1 MQDIQNLLDNEDAT
15 GLAEWVRRGEVQPCE
30 LLEAVIDRIELVEP
44 QLNAVAERLYDSAR
58 QAALESQP
66 GEGVFAGV
74 PTLIKDLFSP
84 VNGAAMTNGS
94 QSLGGFRADFESE
107 IVTRLRRAGCL
118 ILGTSTSP
126 EFGTSYST
134 ESTRFGA
141 TRNPWNIAH
150 SAGGSSGGA
159 AALVAARVV
168 PFAHGNDGGGSL
180 RVPASCCGVFGLKPS
195 RGLLPSGPMVGE
207 GWAGMGTPHAI
218 TLSVRDS
225 AALLDAT
232 SGIDLGAP
240 YAAPM
245 QTQPY
250 VAALQR
256 DPRPLR
262 IALVEQLGP
271 WPTST
276 ESLDAVRHA
285 ASLCKSLGHRIEP
298 VSLPVVLPEFLDQVF
313 TIIGASTRHYI
324 DVLGQMRGFAVQPEE
339 LEARTRIILRCKGD
353 VSGAQYAA
361 AVEWIHALGRQ
372 LAVFMQDY
380 DLILTPTLAREPIP
394 IGELDLQDDCLSL
407 DELIERYHS
416 YSPFTALFNASGQ
429 PAMSMPLYWSAAG
442 LPMGAHFAG
451 RFGEESTLLALA
463 GQLERAQP
471 WRGRV
476 PPVNACQRSASVHR
490 SSSMF
495 G

>member
-1 MQDIQNLLDNEDAT
+1 MQDIHHLMDNEDAT
-15 GLAEWVRRGEVQPCE
+15 GLAEWVRRGEVQPGE
-30 LLEAVIDRIELVEP
+30 LLEAAIERLERVEP
-44 QLNAVAERLYDSAR
+44 QINAVAERLYESAR
-58 QAALESQP
+58 ETARTAQVGQGLL
-66 GEGVFAGV
+66 AGV

-94 QSLGGFRADFESE
+94 RSLGDVRADFESE
-107 IVTRLRRAGCL
+107 VVTRLRRAGCQVM
-118 ILGTSTSP
+118 GTSTSP

-134 ESTRFGA
+134 ESSRFGA
-141 TRNPWNIAH
+141 TRNPWSTDH

-195 RGLLPSGPMVGE
+195 RGLLPSGPMMGE

-232 SGIDLGAP
+232 AGMDLGAP
-240 YAAPM
+240 YAAPV
-245 QTQPY
+245 QSQPY
-250 VAALQR
+250 VTAVLQ
-256 DPRPLR
+256 DPKPLR

-271 WPTST
+271 WPTSPQ
-276 ESLDAVRHA
+276 SLEAVRQA
-285 ASLCKSLGHRIEP
+285 ARLCESLGHRVEP
-298 VSLPVVLPEFLDQVF
+298 ANLPVVLPAFLDQVF
-313 TIIGASTRHYI
+313 TIIGASTRHYV
-324 DVLGQMRGFAVQPEE
+324 DLLGQMRGVAVQAEE
-339 LEARTRIILRCKGD
+339 LEVRTRIILRDKGT

-372 LAVFMQDY
+372 LALFMQDY
-380 DLILTPTLAREPIP
+380 DLVLTPVLTREPVP
-394 IGELDLQDDCLSL
+394 IGELDIQDVCMSL
-407 DELIERYHS
+407 DQLLERYHS
-416 YSPFTALFNASGQ
+416 YSPFTAVFNASGQ
-429 PAMSMPLYWSAAG
+429 PAMSVPLSWSSNG

-463 GQLERAQP
+463 AQLERAQP

-476 PPVNACQRSASVHR
+476 PPVNACRR
-490 SSSMF
+490 
-495 G
+495 

>member
-1 MQDIQNLLDNEDAT
+1 MQDIHHLMDNEDAT
-15 GLAEWVRRGEVQPCE
+15 GLAEWVRRGEVQPGE
-30 LLEAVIDRIELVEP
+30 LLEAAIERLERVEP
-44 QLNAVAERLYDSAR
+44 QINAVAERLYESAR
-58 QAALESQP
+58 ETARTAQVGQGLL
-66 GEGVFAGV
+66 AGV

-94 QSLGGFRADFESE
+94 RSLGDVRADFESE
-107 IVTRLRRAGCL
+107 VVTRLRRAGCQVM
-118 ILGTSTSP
+118 GTSTSP

-134 ESTRFGA
+134 ESSRFGA
-141 TRNPWNIAH
+141 TRNPWSTDH

-195 RGLLPSGPMVGE
+195 RGLLPSGPMMGE

-232 SGIDLGAP
+232 AGMDLGAP
-240 YAAPM
+240 YAAPV
-245 QTQPY
+245 QSQPY
-250 VAALQR
+250 VTAVLQ
-256 DPRPLR
+256 DPKPLR

-271 WPTST
+271 WPTSPQ
-276 ESLDAVRHA
+276 SLEAVRQA
-285 ASLCKSLGHRIEP
+285 ARLCESLGHRVEP
-298 VSLPVVLPEFLDQVF
+298 ANLPVVLPAFLDQVF
-313 TIIGASTRHYI
+313 TIIGASTRHYV
-324 DVLGQMRGFAVQPEE
+324 DLLGQMRGVAVQAEE
-339 LEARTRIILRCKGD
+339 LEVRTRIILRDKGT

-372 LAVFMQDY
+372 LALFMQDY
-380 DLILTPTLAREPIP
+380 DLVLTPVLTREPVP
-394 IGELDLQDDCLSL
+394 IGELDIQDVCMSL
-407 DELIERYHS
+407 DQLLERYHS

-429 PAMSMPLYWSAAG
+429 PAMSVPLSWSSNG

-451 RFGEESTLLALA
+451 RFGEESSLLALA
-463 GQLERAQP
+463 AQLERAQP

-476 PPVNACQRSASVHR
+476 PPVNACRR
-490 SSSMF
+490 
-495 G
+495 

>member
-1 MQDIQNLLDNEDAT
+1 MGMQDIHHLMDNEDASA
-15 GLAEWVRRGEVQPCE
+15 LAEWVRRGEIRPGE
-30 LLEAVIDRIELVEP
+30 LLEAAIERLERVEP

-58 QAALESQP
+58 EAADTPEVGQGLL
-66 GEGVFAGV
+66 AGV

-84 VNGAAMTNGS
+84 VAGAAMTNGS
-94 QSLGGFRADFESE
+94 RSLGDFRADFESE
-107 IVTRLRRAGCL
+107 VVTRLRRAGCQVM
-118 ILGTSTSP
+118 GTSTSP

-134 ESTRFGA
+134 ESSRFGA
-141 TRNPWNIAH
+141 TRNPWSTRH

-180 RVPASCCGVFGLKPS
+180 RVPASCCGVFGFKPS
-195 RGLLPSGPMVGE
+195 RGLLPSGPMIGE

-232 SGIDLGAP
+232 AGMDLGAP
-240 YAAPM
+240 YAAPV
-245 QTQPY
+245 QTLPY
-250 VAALQR
+250 VTALQR
-256 DPRPLR
+256 DPQPFR

-271 WPTST
+271 WPTSPQ
-276 ESLDAVRHA
+276 SLQAVGEA
-285 ASLCKSLGHRIEP
+285 ARLCEALGHRVEP
-298 VSLPVVLPEFLDQVF
+298 VNLPVVLPEFLDQVF
-313 TIIGASTRHYI
+313 TIIGASTRHYV
-324 DVLGQMRGFAVQPEE
+324 DLLGQMRGFAVQAEE
-339 LEARTRIILRCKGD
+339 LEVRTRIILRDKGN

-361 AVEWIHALGRQ
+361 AVEWIHTLGRQ
-372 LAVFMQDY
+372 LATFMHDY
-380 DLILTPTLAREPIP
+380 DLILTPVLTREPVP
-394 IGELDLQDDCLSL
+394 IGELDVEDVCMSL
-407 DELIERYHS
+407 DQLLERYHS

-429 PAMSMPLYWSAAG
+429 PAMSVPLSWSSNG

-463 GQLERAQP
+463 AQLERAQP

-476 PPVNACQRSASVHR
+476 PAVNACRR
-490 SSSMF
+490 
-495 G
+495 

>member
-1 MQDIQNLLDNEDAT
+1 MRDIHHLMDNEDAT
-15 GLAEWVRRGEVQPCE
+15 GLAEWVRRGEVQPGE
-30 LLEAVIDRIELVEP
+30 LLEAAIERLERVEP
-44 QLNAVAERLYDSAR
+44 QINAVAERLYESAR
-58 QAALESQP
+58 ETARTAQVGQGLL
-66 GEGVFAGV
+66 AGV

-94 QSLGGFRADFESE
+94 RSLGDVRADFESAV
-107 IVTRLRRAGCL
+107 VTRLRGAGCQVV
-118 ILGTSTSP
+118 GTSTSP

-134 ESTRFGA
+134 ESSRFGA
-141 TRNPWNIAH
+141 TRNPWSTDH

-195 RGLLPSGPMVGE
+195 RGLLPSGPMLGE

-232 SGIDLGAP
+232 AGMDLGAP
-240 YAAPM
+240 YAAPV
-245 QTQPY
+245 QSQPY
-250 VAALQR
+250 VTAVLR
-256 DPRPLR
+256 DPKPLR

-271 WPTST
+271 WPTSPQ
-276 ESLDAVRHA
+276 SLEAVRQA
-285 ASLCKSLGHRIEP
+285 ARLCESLGHRVEP
-298 VSLPVVLPEFLDQVF
+298 ASLPVVLPAFLDQVF
-313 TIIGASTRHYI
+313 TIIGASTRHYV
-324 DVLGQMRGFAVQPEE
+324 DLLGQMRGFAVQAEE
-339 LEARTRIILRCKGD
+339 LEVRTRIILRDKGN

-372 LAVFMQDY
+372 LALFMQDY
-380 DLILTPTLAREPIP
+380 DLVLTPVLTREPVP
-394 IGELDLQDDCLSL
+394 IGELDIQDVCMSL
-407 DELIERYHS
+407 DQLIERYHS

-429 PAMSMPLYWSAAG
+429 PAMSVPLSWSSNG

-463 GQLERAQP
+463 AQLERAQP

-476 PPVNACQRSASVHR
+476 PPVNACRR
-490 SSSMF
+490 
-495 G
+495 

>member
-1 MQDIQNLLDNEDAT
+1 MSMQDIHQLMDREDAI
-15 GLAEWVRRGEVQPCE
+15 GLAEWVRRGEVRPGE
-30 LLEAVIDRIELVEP
+30 LLEVAIERLERVEP

-58 QAALESQP
+58 AQADMAQTGQGPL
-66 GEGVFAGV
+66 AGV

-94 QSLGGFRADFESE
+94 RSLGSARADFEAE
-107 IVTRLRRAGCL
+107 VVTRLRRAGCQL
-118 ILGTSTSP
+118 VGTSTSP

-141 TRNPWNIAH
+141 TRNPWNTDY

-195 RGLLPSGPMVGE
+195 RGLLPSGPIVGE

-232 SGIDLGAP
+232 AGIDLGAP

-245 QTQPY
+245 QALPY
-250 VAALQR
+250 VTAVQH
-256 DPRPLR
+256 DPKPLR

-271 WPTST
+271 WPTSP
-276 ESLDAVRHA
+276 ESLRAVGEA
-285 ASLCKSLGHRIEP
+285 ARLCESLGHRVEP

-313 TIIGASTRHYI
+313 TIIGASTRHYV
-324 DVLGQMRGFAVQPEE
+324 DLLGQMRGFAVQAEE
-339 LEARTRIILRCKGD
+339 LEVRTRIILRDKGN

-372 LAVFMQDY
+372 LAMFMQDY
-380 DLILTPTLAREPIP
+380 DLILTPVLTREPAQ
-394 IGELDLQDDCLSL
+394 IGELDIQDVCLSL
-407 DELIERYHS
+407 DQLIERYHS

-429 PAMSMPLYWSAAG
+429 PAMSVPLSWSARG

-451 RFGEESTLLALA
+451 RFGEEGTLLALA
-463 GQLERAQP
+463 AQLERAQP
-471 WRGRV
+471 WRGRM
-476 PPVNACQRSASVHR
+476 PAVNACW
-490 SSSMF
+490 
-495 G
+495 

>member
-1 MQDIQNLLDNEDAT
+1 MGMQDIHHLMDSEDAT
-15 GLAEWVRRGEVQPCE
+15 ALAEWVRRGEVQPGE
-30 LLEAVIDRIELVEP
+30 LLETAIERLERVEP

-58 QAALESQP
+58 QAARTPQAGQGLL
-66 GEGVFAGV
+66 AGV

-84 VNGAAMTNGS
+84 VHGAAMTNGS
-94 QSLGGFRADFESE
+94 RALGDLRADFESE
-107 IVTRLRRAGCL
+107 IVTRLRRAGCQVM
-118 ILGTSTSP
+118 GTSTSP

-134 ESTRFGA
+134 ESARFGA
-141 TRNPWNIAH
+141 TRNPWSSEH

-180 RVPASCCGVFGLKPS
+180 RVPASCCGVFGFKPS
-195 RGLLPSGPMVGE
+195 RGLMPSGPIVGE

-232 SGIDLGAP
+232 AGMDLGAP
-240 YAAPM
+240 YAAPV
-245 QTQPY
+245 QALPY
-250 VAALQR
+250 VMAVQA
-256 DPRPLR
+256 DPKPLR

-271 WPTST
+271 WPTAPQ
-276 ESLDAVRHA
+276 SLQAVGEA
-285 ASLCKSLGHRIEP
+285 ARLCEALGHRVEP
-298 VSLPVVLPEFLDQVF
+298 VSLPVGLLAFLDHVF
-313 TIIGASTRHYI
+313 TIIGASSRHYV
-324 DVLGQMRGFAVQPEE
+324 DLLGQMRGFAVQAEE
-339 LEARTRIILRCKGD
+339 LEVRTRIILRDKGN

-380 DLILTPTLAREPIP
+380 DVILTPVLTREPVL
-394 IGELDLQDDCLSL
+394 IGELDLQDVCMSL
-407 DELIERYHS
+407 DQLIERYHS

-429 PAMSMPLYWSAAG
+429 PAMSVPLSWSANG

-451 RFGEESTLLALA
+451 RFGEENTLLALA
-463 GQLERAQP
+463 AQLERAQP

-476 PPVNACQRSASVHR
+476 PAVNACQR
-490 SSSMF
+490 
-495 G
+495 

>member
-1 MQDIQNLLDNEDAT
+1 MQDIHHLMDNEDAT
-15 GLAEWVRRGEVQPCE
+15 GLAGWVRRGEVQPGE
-30 LLEAVIDRIELVEP
+30 LLEAAIERLERVEP
-44 QLNAVAERLYDSAR
+44 QINAVAERLYESAR
-58 QAALESQP
+58 ETARTAQVGQGLL
-66 GEGVFAGV
+66 AGV

-94 QSLGGFRADFESE
+94 RSLGDVRADFESE
-107 IVTRLRRAGCL
+107 VVTRLRRAGCQVM
-118 ILGTSTSP
+118 GTSTSP

-134 ESTRFGA
+134 ESSRFGA
-141 TRNPWNIAH
+141 TRNPWSTDH

-232 SGIDLGAP
+232 AGMDLGAP
-240 YAAPM
+240 YAAPV
-245 QTQPY
+245 QSQPY
-250 VAALQR
+250 VTAVLQ
-256 DPRPLR
+256 DPKPLR

-271 WPTST
+271 WPTSPQ
-276 ESLDAVRHA
+276 SLEAVRQA
-285 ASLCKSLGHRIEP
+285 ARLCESLGHRVEP
-298 VSLPVVLPEFLDQVF
+298 ANLPVVLPAFLDQVF
-313 TIIGASTRHYI
+313 TIIGASTRHYV
-324 DVLGQMRGFAVQPEE
+324 DLLGQMRGVAVQAEE
-339 LEARTRIILRCKGD
+339 LEVRTRIILRDKGT

-372 LAVFMQDY
+372 LALFMQDY
-380 DLILTPTLAREPIP
+380 DLVLTPVLTREPVP
-394 IGELDLQDDCLSL
+394 IGELDIQDVCMSL
-407 DELIERYHS
+407 DQLLERYHS

-429 PAMSMPLYWSAAG
+429 PAMSVPLSWSSNG

-451 RFGEESTLLALA
+451 RFGEESSLLALA
-463 GQLERAQP
+463 AQLERAQP

-476 PPVNACQRSASVHR
+476 PPVNACRR
-490 SSSMF
+490 
-495 G
+495 

>member
-1 MQDIQNLLDNEDAT
+1 MSMQDIHQLMDREDAT
-15 GLAEWVRRGEVQPCE
+15 ALAEWVRRGEVQPGE
-30 LLEAVIDRIELVEP
+30 LLEVAIERLERVEP

-58 QAALESQP
+58 EAARTAAVGQGSL
-66 GEGVFAGV
+66 AGV

-84 VNGAAMTNGS
+84 VRGAAMTNGS
-94 QSLGGFRADFESE
+94 RSLGAARADFESDV
-107 IVTRLRRAGCL
+107 VTRLRHAGCQVM
-118 ILGTSTSP
+118 GTSTSP

-141 TRNPWNIAH
+141 TRNPWSIEH

-180 RVPASCCGVFGLKPS
+180 RVPASCCGVFGFKPS

-225 AALLDAT
+225 AVLLDAT
-232 SGIDLGAP
+232 AGMDLGAP
-240 YAAPM
+240 YAAPV
-245 QTQPY
+245 QALPY
-250 VAALQR
+250 VTAVQR

-262 IALVEQLGP
+262 IALVEQLDP
-271 WPTST
+271 WPTSAQ
-276 ESLDAVRHA
+276 SLQAVREA
-285 ASLCKSLGHRIEP
+285 ARLCESLGHRVDP

-313 TIIGASTRHYI
+313 TIIGASTRHYV
-324 DVLGQMRGFAVQPEE
+324 DLLGQMRGHAVLAEE
-339 LEARTRIILRCKGD
+339 LEVRTRIILRDKGN

-372 LAVFMQDY
+372 LAIFMQDY
-380 DLILTPTLAREPIP
+380 DVILTPVLTREPAA
-394 IGELDLQDDCLSL
+394 IGELDIQDVCLSL
-407 DELIERYHS
+407 ERLIERYHS

-429 PAMSMPLYWSAAG
+429 PAMSVPLSWSTGG

-463 GQLERAQP
+463 AQLERAQP

-476 PPVNACQRSASVHR
+476 PLVNACR
-490 SSSMF
+490 
-495 G
+495 

>member
-1 MQDIQNLLDNEDAT
+1 MHIQNLLDTEDAT
-15 GLAEWVRRGEVQPCE
+15 GLAEWVRRGEVQPSE
-30 LLEAVIDRIELVEP
+30 LLEAVIDRIERVEP

-58 QAALESQP
+58 EAARTAQP
-66 GEGVFAGV
+66 GQGVFAGV

-94 QSLGGFRADFESE
+94 LALGGFRADFEAE
-107 IVTRLRRAGCL
+107 IVTRLRRAGCV
-118 ILGTSTSP
+118 IAGTSTSP

-141 TRNPWNIAH
+141 TRNPWNTGH

-207 GWAGMGTPHAI
+207 GWAGMGTPHGI

-232 SGIDLGAP
+232 AGTDLGAP
-240 YAAPM
+240 YAAPV

-250 VAALQR
+250 VLSLQR

-271 WPTST
+271 WSTSS
-276 ESLDAVRHA
+276 EALASVREA
-285 ASLCKSLGHRIEP
+285 ARLCQSLGHRVEP
-298 VSLPVVLPEFLDQVF
+298 VTLPVALPEFLDQVF
-313 TIIGASTRHYI
+313 TIIGASTRHYL
-324 DVLGQMRGFAVQPEE
+324 DVLGQMRGVAVQPEE
-339 LEARTRIILRCKGD
+339 LEARTRIILRSKGD
-353 VSGAQYAA
+353 VSGAEYAG

-380 DLILTPTLAREPIP
+380 DLILTPTLAREPAP
-394 IGELDLQDDCLSL
+394 IGELDLQDDRLSL
-407 DELIERYHS
+407 DELIERFHS

-429 PAMSMPLYWSAAG
+429 PAMSVPLYWSAAG

-451 RFGEESTLLALA
+451 RFGEEATLFALA
-463 GQLERAQP
+463 AQLERAQP
-471 WRGRV
+471 WRGRI
-476 PPVNACQRSASVHR
+476 PPVNACGVPALASYSVRS
-490 SSSMF
+490 
-495 G
+495 

>member
-1 MQDIQNLLDNEDAT
+1 MHMDIHNLLDTEDAT
-15 GLAEWVRRGEVQPCE
+15 GLAEWLRRGDVQPGE
-30 LLEAVIDRIELVEP
+30 LLEAVIERIERVEP

-58 QAALESQP
+58 EAARAARP

-74 PTLIKDLFSP
+74 PTLVKDLFSP

-94 QSLGGFRADFESE
+94 LAQGSFRADFDAEL
-107 IVTRLRRAGCL
+107 VTRLRRAGCV
-118 ILGTSTSP
+118 IVGTSTSP

-134 ESTRFGA
+134 ESSRFGA
-141 TRNPWNIAH
+141 TRNPWNTHH

-232 SGIDLGAP
+232 AGIDLGAP
-240 YAAPM
+240 YAAPTQM
-245 QTQPY
+245 QPY

-271 WPTST
+271 WPTS
-276 ESLDAVRHA
+276 SASVDAVRQA
-285 ASLCKSLGHRIEP
+285 AMLCQSLGHHVDP
-298 VSLPVVLPEFLDQVF
+298 VSLPVALPEFLDQVF
-313 TIIGASTRHYI
+313 TIIGASTRHYV
-324 DVLGQMRGFAVQPEE
+324 DMLGQMRGVAVQPEE
-339 LEARTRIILRCKGD
+339 LEARTRIILRSKGD
-353 VSGAQYAA
+353 VTGAQYAG

-380 DLILTPTLAREPIP
+380 DLILTPTLAREPVP
-394 IGELDLQDDCLSL
+394 IGELDLQDDKVSL
-407 DELIERYHS
+407 EALIERFHS

-429 PAMSMPLYWSAAG
+429 PAMSVPLSWSAAG

-451 RFGEESTLLALA
+451 RFGEESTLFALA
-463 GQLERAQP
+463 AQLERAQP

-476 PPVNACQRSASVHR
+476 PPVNACGLSV
-490 SSSMF
+490 
-495 G
+495 

>member
-1 MQDIQNLLDNEDAT
+1 MRDIQQLLDKEDAT
-15 GLAEWVRRGEVQPCE
+15 GLAAWVRRGEVQPVE
-30 LLEAVIDRIELVEP
+30 LVDAVIERLERVEP
-44 QLNAVAERLYDSAR
+44 QLNAVAERLYDKAR
-58 QAALESQP
+58 EAALEPQVRD
-66 GEGVFAGV
+66 GLFAGV
-74 PTLIKDLFSP
+74 PTLIKDLFAP
-84 VNGAAMTNGS
+84 VQGAAMTNGS
-94 QSLGGFRADFESE
+94 LALGGARADFESE
-107 IVTRLRRAGCL
+107 VVIRLRRAGCL
-118 ILGTSTSP
+118 IVGTSTAP

-141 TRNPWNIAH
+141 TRNPWNTEH

-195 RGLLPSGPMVGE
+195 RGLLPSGPIVGE

-232 SGIDLGAP
+232 AGIDLGAP

-245 QTQPY
+245 QALPY
-250 VAALQR
+250 VTAVQR
-256 DPRPLR
+256 DPKPLR

-271 WPTST
+271 WPTSP
-276 ESLDAVRHA
+276 ESLRAVGEA
-285 ASLCKSLGHRIEP
+285 ARLCESLGHRVEP

-313 TIIGASTRHYI
+313 TIIGASTRHYV
-324 DVLGQMRGFAVQPEE
+324 DLLGQMRGFAVQAEE
-339 LEARTRIILRCKGD
+339 LEVRTRIILRDKGN

-372 LAVFMQDY
+372 LAMFMQDY
-380 DLILTPTLAREPIP
+380 DLILTPVLTREPAQ
-394 IGELDLQDDCLSL
+394 IGELDIQDVCLSL
-407 DELIERYHS
+407 DQLIERYHS

-429 PAMSMPLYWSAAG
+429 PAMSVPLSWSARG

-451 RFGEESTLLALA
+451 RFGEEGTLLALA
-463 GQLERAQP
+463 AQLERAQP
-471 WRGRV
+471 WRGRM
-476 PPVNACQRSASVHR
+476 PAVNACW
-490 SSSMF
+490 
-495 G
+495 

>member
-1 MQDIQNLLDNEDAT
+1 MQDIHHLMDNEDAT
-15 GLAEWVRRGEVQPCE
+15 GLAEWVRRGEVQPGE
-30 LLEAVIDRIELVEP
+30 LLEAAIERLERVEP
-44 QLNAVAERLYDSAR
+44 QINAVAERLYESAR
-58 QAALESQP
+58 ETARTAQVGQGLL
-66 GEGVFAGV
+66 AGV

-94 QSLGGFRADFESE
+94 RSLGDVRADFESE
-107 IVTRLRRAGCL
+107 IVTRLRRAGCQVM
-118 ILGTSTSP
+118 GTSTSP

-134 ESTRFGA
+134 ESSRFGA
-141 TRNPWNIAH
+141 TRNPWNTDH

-232 SGIDLGAP
+232 AGMDLGAP
-240 YAAPM
+240 YAAPV
-245 QTQPY
+245 QSQPY
-250 VAALQR
+250 VTAVLH
-256 DPRPLR
+256 DPKPLR
-262 IALVEQLGP
+262 IALIEQLGP
-271 WPTST
+271 WPTSPQ
-276 ESLDAVRHA
+276 SLEAVRQA
-285 ASLCKSLGHRIEP
+285 ARLCESLGHRVEP
-298 VSLPVVLPEFLDQVF
+298 ASLPVVLPAFLDQVF
-313 TIIGASTRHYI
+313 TIIGASTRHYV
-324 DVLGQMRGFAVQPEE
+324 DLLGQMRGFAVQAEE
-339 LEARTRIILRCKGD
+339 LEVRTRIILRDKGN

-361 AVEWIHALGRQ
+361 AVEWIHALGRH
-372 LAVFMQDY
+372 LALFMQDY
-380 DLILTPTLAREPIP
+380 DLVLTPVLTREPVP
-394 IGELDLQDDCLSL
+394 IGELDIQDVCMSL
-407 DELIERYHS
+407 DQLVERYHS

-429 PAMSMPLYWSAAG
+429 PAMSVPLSWSTNG

-463 GQLERAQP
+463 AQLERAQP
-471 WRGRV
+471 WRGRI
-476 PPVNACQRSASVHR
+476 PPVNACRR
-490 SSSMF
+490 
-495 G
+495 

>member
-1 MQDIQNLLDNEDAT
+1 MQDIQNLLDSEDAT
-15 GLAEWVRRGEVQPCE
+15 GLAEWVKRGEVQPGE

-58 QAALESQP
+58 QAARESRSMD
-66 GEGVFAGV
+66 GVFSGV

-107 IVTRLRRAGCL
+107 IVTRLRGAGCL
-118 ILGTSTSP
+118 IVGTSTSP

-134 ESTRFGA
+134 ESNRFGA
-141 TRNPWNIAH
+141 TRNPWNLAH

-207 GWAGMGTPHAI
+207 GWAGMGTPHAV

-232 SGIDLGAP
+232 AGIDLGAP
-240 YAAPM
+240 YAAPV
-245 QTQPY
+245 QTLPY
-250 VAALQR
+250 FAAVQR

-262 IALVEQLGP
+262 IGLVEQLGP

-276 ESLDAVRHA
+276 ESLEAVRQA
-285 ASLCKSLGHRIEP
+285 ARLCQSLGHRVEP
-298 VSLPVVLPEFLDQVF
+298 VSLPVALPEFLDQVF
-313 TIIGASTRHYI
+313 TIIGASTRHYV

-339 LEARTRIILRCKGD
+339 LEARTRIILRSKGD
-353 VSGAQYAA
+353 VSGAQYAG

-372 LAVFMQDY
+372 LAVFMQNY
-380 DLILTPTLAREPIP
+380 DVILTPTLTREPVP
-394 IGELDLQDDCLSL
+394 IGELDLQDDSMSL
-407 DELIERYHS
+407 EELIERFHS

-429 PAMSMPLYWSAAG
+429 PAMSVPLYWSAGG

-451 RFGEESTLLALA
+451 RFGEESTLLALSA
-463 GQLERAQP
+463 QLERAQP
-471 WRGRV
+471 WRGQV
-476 PPVNACQRSASVHR
+476 PPFNACQRPFAR
-490 SSSMF
+490 L
-495 G
+495 